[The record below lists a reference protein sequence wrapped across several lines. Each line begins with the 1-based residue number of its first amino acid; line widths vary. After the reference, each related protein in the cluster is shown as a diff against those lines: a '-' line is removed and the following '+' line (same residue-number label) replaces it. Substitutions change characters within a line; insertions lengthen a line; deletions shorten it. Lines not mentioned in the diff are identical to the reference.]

1 MQGQVKIIIDN
12 RERNFQI
19 IEALSNK
26 DIAIEVAQLPVGDYI
41 VSDRA
46 CIERKTASDFEN
58 SIMNARLFDQ
68 LERLKNSFSKP
79 ILLIELNDGF
89 RLSQKVILGAI
100 LKAYLDYGIQ
110 VIVSDSSGETADII
124 EAIARREQSDGKREP
139 RLVGMKKAYT
149 LLQWQLLILESV
161 QGVGPKLA
169 MALLKKFRS
178 IRNIANA
185 EAKELESVDKIGS
198 KKAATIHKILNAE
211 YNEEAT

>member
-1 MQGQVKIIIDN
+1 MQDQVKIIIDN